1 VLTKKAKYALNAL
14 VFIAENQLNGLV
26 TSERIAQHTQL
37 SRKFL
42 ETILNDLKKQGILSS
57 IKGKQGGYQLQKPP
71 QDIHLVEIIRLFDG
85 AIGLIPCATHQFFQ
99 PCKECKDVET
109 CRIRFTF
116 KELRDLNVEFLK
128 NKTLKHLIQP
138 LKL

>member
-1 VLTKKAKYALNAL
+1 MLTKKAKYALNAL

>member
-1 VLTKKAKYALNAL
+1 MLTKKAKYALNAL
-14 VFIAENQLNGLV
+14 VYIAENQLNGLV
-26 TSERIAQHTQL
+26 TSEQIAQHTQL

-99 PCKECKDVET
+99 PCKECKNVET

-128 NKTLKHLIQP
+128 NKTLIDIL
-138 LKL
+138 